1 MKKRNRNRGNVNLQ
15 FAGAEPA
22 STKSTH
28 RPFRCGNHLI
38 HAFVVGALASVTIPS
53 VVWAQ
58 TSESSLRG
66 QAPPNATITARNLAT
81 GAVRRTTSAAD
92 GSYVLVGLQPGTYR
106 VDAGGA
112 FQDIT
117 LAVASTETYDLD
129 QAIEEV
135 QVVGTRVSEMRTSE
149 VGAYVSD
156 REIETVPQV
165 TRNFLEFADTVPGM
179 QFNID
184 SNGNA
189 TLRGGAQLD
198 ERINVYIDGVSQKDY
213 ISTGGGITGQSGAS
227 QTGDPGN
234 PFPQL
239 AIDQYKVVT
248 SNYTAEYGQASSA
261 IIVAQTKSGTN
272 EFKGEAF
279 GDYTNQNMRAETPAE
294 SASVAGKA
302 RAHSDEYGFAESGPI
317 IKDVLHFFVTWEH
330 KSLAEQNT
338 VFPGGGVSEASLV
351 GLLPPSVFAQFGPTT
366 NPFKEDLVFGKI
378 DFEPTAEDRFDLS
391 GKLREETQIAG
402 AQNQTAPSASQN
414 YKNDDNRW
422 DLRWQHSADR
432 WVNEVLV
439 KFQNT
444 DSSTAT
450 TNANPQLNY
459 VWFPDGPP
467 QTQYTPGNLIAVGGP
482 GSGNGSQYIQ
492 SGFGAQD
499 DFSLPNL
506 QWHGDHTLKMG
517 GSFQALSLT
526 AENSS
531 SSPYEASYYYAVTPA
546 GTAAT
551 PYELQYPNLT
561 QGFNTSA
568 ITTKDKQFGVYFQ
581 DDWQVNKHLLV
592 NAGLRWDY
600 EIVPAFE
607 NFVTPA
613 NVVAA
618 INGPFS
624 ATDPQSY
631 ASVLAEGGPGTYP
644 SQYYVPGFNINNYIS
659 NGSNRKPQSDE
670 YQPRLGFS
678 YDVNEDQRYVVFGGY
693 ARSYDRN
700 LYGTLSLE
708 TTKIALNN
716 NPQIYFPTPN
726 TQDAFGPC
734 ATAADINPVNH
745 CYAWNPAYLTAAG
758 LAGFQTNPSSHEVD
772 MINNNI
778 KAPYSDQFSL
788 GFRTR
793 MGDWNTGITIS
804 EVQSYDTILG
814 HWGGRYSNGA
824 IYQNGNQWGGQG
836 VPGVGSLI
844 LWDNGGGDDDTQIG
858 ISATKPYTMESGW
871 SATIAYTYSDARQ
884 NNVSGD
890 VGGYAANYNQYLFD
904 LPYPRDYPMLP
915 SNAVPRHRL
924 VMTYSHDIPWDLV
937 VAGKLTLATPIP
949 VDGTF
954 GCPTICNQYGGQTK
968 EVSNIPAE
976 TLGYRDFDFQLTK
989 NFVIPHVTAPYLRF
1003 DILNVFNYANFDPTA
1018 DIWNETSQRPTFNT
1032 AGNIVGVPR
1041 TFKLSA
1047 GIKW

>member
-1 MKKRNRNRGNVNLQ
+1 MKKRYRNRGNVNLQ
-15 FAGAEPA
+15 LAGAGPA
-22 STKSTH
+22 SGKSTPRSFH
-28 RPFRCGNHLI
+28 CGNHLI
-38 HAFVVGALASVTIPS
+38 HAFVVGALASVTIPNVS
-53 VVWAQ
+53 WSQ
-58 TSESSLRG
+58 TSESTLRG
-66 QAPPNATITARNLAT
+66 QAPANATVTARNLAT
-81 GAVRRTTSAAD
+81 GAVRRTTAGED
-92 GSYVLVGLQPGTYR
+92 GAYVLVGLPAGTYR

-112 FQDIT
+112 SQDIT

-129 QAIEEV
+129 QQIEEV
-135 QVVGTRVSEMRTSE
+135 QVVGTRIQEMRTSE

-156 REIETVPQV
+156 REIETIPQV

-189 TLRGGAQLD
+189 TLRGGSQLD

-213 ISTGGGITGQSGAS
+213 ITTGGGITGQSGAS

-272 EFKGEAF
+272 EFQGEAF

-294 SASVAGKA
+294 AASTTGKA
-302 RAHSDEYGFAESGPI
+302 RAHSDEYGLAESGPI

-330 KSLAEQNT
+330 KSLAEQN
-338 VFPGGGVSEASLV
+338 VVYPGANVSEASLV
-351 GLLPPSVFAQFGPTT
+351 GILPANVLSQFGPTT
-366 NPFKEDLVFGKI
+366 NPFKEDLLFGKL
-378 DFEPTAEDRFDLS
+378 DFEPTSADRFELS

-402 AQNQTAPSASQN
+402 AQAQTAASASQN

-422 DLRWQHSADR
+422 QLLWQHSADR
-432 WVNEVLV
+432 WVNEALV
-439 KFQNT
+439 TFQNT

-450 TNANPQLNY
+450 TNANPQINY
-459 VWFPDGPP
+459 GWFPNVSGPNAN
-467 QTQYTPGNLIAVGGP
+467 TSTGNLIAVGGP
-482 GSGNGSQYIQ
+482 GSGNGSQYVQ
-492 SGFGAQD
+492 SGFGLQD

-506 QWHGDHTLKMG
+506 QWMGDHTVKFG
-517 GSFQALSLT
+517 GRFQALSLT

-531 SSPYEASYYYAVTPA
+531 SSPYEATYYYAVTPA

-561 QGFNTSA
+561 QGFNSSA

-581 DDWQVNKHLLV
+581 DDWQVNRHLLV

-600 EIVPAFE
+600 EVVPAFE
-607 NFVTPA
+607 NFKTPT
-613 NVVAA
+613 NVVDA
-618 INGPFS
+618 INGDFPGL
-624 ATDPQSY
+624 TQTY
-631 ASVLAEGGPGTYP
+631 ASVLAEGSPN
-644 SQYYVPGFNINNYIS
+644 VPGININDYIS
-659 NGSNRKPQSDE
+659 TGSNRKPQADE
-670 YQPRLGFS
+670 FQPRLGFS
-678 YDVNEDQRYVVFGGY
+678 YDINEDQRYVVFGGY
-693 ARSYDRN
+693 GRSYDRN
-700 LYGTLSLE
+700 LYSTLSLE
-708 TTKIALNN
+708 TTKIALNS
-716 NPQIYFPTPN
+716 NPQIYFPSAQTNDPFAGIEGCFTN
-726 TQDAFGPC
+726 
-734 ATAADINPVNH
+734 ADVNPTNH

-778 KAPYSDQFSL
+778 KAPYSDQFSV

-793 MGDWNTGITIS
+793 MGDWNLGATLSDIR
-804 EVQSYDTILG
+804 SYDTILG
-814 HWGGRYSNGA
+814 HWGGRYANGA

-844 LWDNGGGDDDTQIG
+844 LWDNGGGDEDLQLG

-871 SATIAYTYSDARQ
+871 SATIAYTYSDAFQ

-890 VGGYAANYNQYLFD
+890 QSGYAANYNQYLFD
-904 LPYPRDYPMLP
+904 LPYPKDYPMLP
-915 SNAVPRHRL
+915 SNAVAKHRI
-924 VMTYSHDIPWDLV
+924 VGTYSHDLPWNLV
-937 VAGKLTLATPIP
+937 IAGKLTLATPIP
-949 VDGTF
+949 VDNTY
-954 GCPTICNQYGGQTK
+954 GCPGVCNIYGGSTH
-968 EVSNIPAE
+968 EVSNIPSE
-976 TLGYRDFDFQLTK
+976 TLGYRDFDFQMTK
-989 NFVIPHVTAPYLRF
+989 NFVIPHVIAPYLRF
-1003 DILNVFNYANFDPTA
+1003 DILNVFNYYNFDPTA
-1018 DIWNETSQRPTFNT
+1018 DIWNETSVRPTFNGT
-1032 AGNIVGVPR
+1032 GPIVGVPR

-1047 GIKW
+1047 GLKW